1 MQAIQFDASIHDGVI
16 ELPPH
21 HQDIPKKNV
30 KVILLME
37 DESPSPAARPSAL
50 DILARSPGK
59 RLFQSAE
66 AVDNHLRAERDAWE
80 D

>member
-1 MQAIQFDASIHDGVI
+1 MQAIQFDARIHDGVI
-16 ELPPH
+16 
-21 HQDIPKKNV
+21 DIPPQHQNLPKENV

-37 DESPSPAARPSAL
+37 NESTLLAARPKAL

-59 RLFQSAE
+59 RLFRSAE

>member
-1 MQAIQFDASIHDGVI
+1 MQAIQFDARIHDGI
-16 ELPPH
+16 I
-21 HQDIPKKNV
+21 DIPSQHQNLPKENV
-30 KVILLME
+30 KVILLVE
-37 DESPSPAARPSAL
+37 DESPLPAARPSAL

-80 D
+80 G